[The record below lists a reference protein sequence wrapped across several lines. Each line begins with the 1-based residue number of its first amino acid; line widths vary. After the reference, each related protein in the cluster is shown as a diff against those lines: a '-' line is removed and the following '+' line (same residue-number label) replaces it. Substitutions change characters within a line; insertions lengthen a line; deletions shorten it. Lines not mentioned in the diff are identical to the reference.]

1 MHQEIERLAAEAL
14 LEDVGQEDL
23 TTEAIV
29 PEQARCEA
37 RLLAKQDGV
46 LSGIDLF
53 RTTLALAGAG
63 LEDWN
68 ARFDGERF
76 VSGDVIA
83 TFGGRA
89 RGVLT
94 GERTALNFLQHL
106 SGIATLTAAFV
117 EQVDGLPCRIA
128 DTRKTMPMLRRVEK
142 HAVVDGGGVNHR
154 YNLATGILIKEN
166 HIAAAGGI
174 GEALSRARQAA
185 SHLMRVEIEVRSLEE
200 LEEALEGGAE
210 AVLLDNMDLDMMT
223 AAVALARANY
233 PGVMLEA
240 SGNVTLGRVRAIA
253 ETGVDLISVGALTH
267 SAPAIDLSLLI
278 EHV

>member
-1 MHQEIERLAAEAL
+1 MHQEIERLAAQAL
-14 LEDVGQEDL
+14 QEDVGQEDL

-29 PEQARCEA
+29 PEEARCEG

-53 RTTLALAGAG
+53 RTTLSLAGAA

-76 VSGDVIA
+76 VSGDLIA
-83 TFGGRA
+83 TFNGRA

-94 GERTALNFLQHL
+94 GERTALNFVQHL

-210 AVLLDNMDLDMMT
+210 AVLLDNMDMDTMT

>member
-1 MHQEIERLAAEAL
+1 MHQEIERLAAQAL
-14 LEDVGQEDL
+14 QEDVGQEDL

-29 PEQARCEA
+29 PEEARCEG

-53 RTTLALAGAG
+53 RTTLALAGAA

-76 VSGDVIA
+76 VSGDLIA
-83 TFGGRA
+83 TFNGRA

-94 GERTALNFLQHL
+94 GERTALNFVQHL

-210 AVLLDNMDLDMMT
+210 AVLLDNMDLDTMT